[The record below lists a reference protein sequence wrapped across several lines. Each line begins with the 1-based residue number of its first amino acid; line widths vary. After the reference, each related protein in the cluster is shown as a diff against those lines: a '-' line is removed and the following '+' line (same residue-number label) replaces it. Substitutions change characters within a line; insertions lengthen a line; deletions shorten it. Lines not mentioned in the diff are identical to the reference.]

1 MATKS
6 GLKGRYI
13 CKVGHLDVYANDSMR
28 PKKNRRAS
36 STEVEVGS
44 TAYNLYHSK
53 RLVEK
58 GMKTKDEAITKALEV
73 LGEKYRAV
81 YGL

>member
-1 MATKS
+1 MK
-6 GLKGRYI
+6 
-13 CKVGHLDVYANDSMR
+13 
-28 PKKNRRAS
+28 PKKNRRSS
-36 STEVEVGS
+36 STEVEVAS

-58 GMKTKDEAITKALEV
+58 GMKTKDEAVTKALEV

>member
-1 MATKS
+1 MATKA
-6 GLKGRYI
+6 GMKGRYI
-13 CKVGHLDVYANDSMR
+13 CKVGYLDVYASDSMK

-36 STEVEVGS
+36 STEVEVAS
-44 TAYNLYHSK
+44 TAYNLYHSR

-58 GMKTKDEAITKALEV
+58 GMKTKDEAVTKALEV

>member
-13 CKVGHLDVYANDSMR
+13 CKVGHLDVYANDSMK
-28 PKKNRRAS
+28 PKKNRRGG
-36 STEVEVGS
+36 STEVEVAS
-44 TAYNLYHSK
+44 TAYNLYHSR

-58 GMKTKDEAITKALEV
+58 GMKTKDEAVTKALEV